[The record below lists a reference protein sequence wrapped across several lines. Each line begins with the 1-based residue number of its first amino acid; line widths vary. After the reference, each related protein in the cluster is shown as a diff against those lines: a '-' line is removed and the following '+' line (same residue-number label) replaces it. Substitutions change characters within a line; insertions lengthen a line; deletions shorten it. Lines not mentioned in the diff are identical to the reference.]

1 MNNSPPWLSAVLP
14 HSGGTLG
21 DRHDVTR
28 GDKGKG
34 EFWRS
39 GLVVFVL
46 TVRFCWLN
54 TDMVF
59 IEVFFRISYE
69 NATTRTACLV

>member
-46 TVRFCWLN
+46 TVRFGWLN
-54 TDMVF
+54 TDMVS
-59 IEVFFRISYE
+59 IEVFSSGLAMKMQQLE
-69 NATTRTACLV
+69 QHV